1 MLFTFLRPNYLYF
14 LFVIPIIFIIHFYSL
29 NNRKKVALKFANF
42 DAIARIQGIDFFS
55 KNIIILFLTVL
66 ISFIMVLSA
75 SGLTWHTFMESSSF
89 SFVLDI
95 DVSGS
100 MEANDFL
107 PNRLAA
113 AKQTAINFVDEAP
126 LGVKIGVVSFSGS
139 SYIEQDMTEDRNRL
153 KGVIEELQ
161 ISGWGGTDLFEA
173 VITSANLLENEKN
186 KAIILLS
193 DGQINVGNLED
204 VMEYAIKRDIV
215 IHSIAMGT
223 RTGGQTDY
231 AISKLDEE
239 SLKSISY
246 NTGGNYF
253 FVTSGEELSEAF
265 ISILDLT
272 QRNVSIDLSIYLM
285 IVALLLF
292 ILEFFLSNTKYLNII

>member
-14 LFVIPIIFIIHFYSL
+14 LFIIPIVFIIHFYSL

-66 ISFIMVLSA
+66 ISFTMVLSA

-113 AKQTAINFVDEAP
+113 AKQTAINFIDEAP
-126 LGVKIGVVSFSGS
+126 LGVNIGVVSFSGS

-153 KGVIEELQ
+153 KGVIEELE

-204 VMEYAIKRDIV
+204 VIEYATKRDIV

-239 SLKSISY
+239 SLKSVSY

-272 QRNVSIDLSIYLM
+272 QRNVSIDLSLYLL
-285 IVALLLF
+285 IASILLF
-292 ILEFFLSNTKYLNII
+292 VLEFFLSNTKYLNII